1 MLEKI
6 IESIREYKELG
17 DIEITG
23 ESQLVRDLGLTSFD
37 LVTMMC
43 RIEEEFGIIVD
54 DGMMLQC
61 VTVNDV
67 ARALVKIQSN
77 VDGSNDTCAGGL

>member
-6 IESIREYKELG
+6 IEFIRERKELN

-37 LVTMMC
+37 LVTMVCWM
-43 RIEEEFGIIVD
+43 EEEFGRIIND
-54 DGMMLQC
+54 DMMIRSI
-61 VTVNDV
+61 TVNDIV
-67 ARALVKIQSN
+67 HCLKQRQS
-77 VDGSNDTCAGGL
+77 

>member
-1 MLEKI
+1 MLERV
-6 IESIREYKELG
+6 IESIREYKELN

-43 RIEEEFGIIVD
+43 RMEEEFGIIVD
-54 DGMMLQC
+54 DGMMLQSI
-61 VTVNDV
+61 TVNDV
-67 ARALVKIQSN
+67 VRALEK
-77 VDGSNDTCAGGL
+77 CRRER